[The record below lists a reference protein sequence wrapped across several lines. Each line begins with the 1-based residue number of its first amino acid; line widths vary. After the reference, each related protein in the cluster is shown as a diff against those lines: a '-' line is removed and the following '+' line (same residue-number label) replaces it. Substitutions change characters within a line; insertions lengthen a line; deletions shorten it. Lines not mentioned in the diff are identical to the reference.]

1 MKSVEE
7 DKNNRCL
14 YFQKIHYLTV
24 IFKIELLLQVKLSAI
39 PSLHV
44 IWIAYLVTSWLSL
57 GS

>member
-7 DKNNRCL
+7 DKNNLCL
-14 YFQKIHYLTV
+14 YFQKCHYLTV

-39 PSLHV
+39 PSLYV
-44 IWIAYLVTSWLSL
+44 IWIVYLVTNWLSL